1 MEQCYAIQRK
11 DCKRDNC
18 DVLLDQSRTETE
30 NKMVEH
36 TYIIRSIGSCDYM
49 ITNMYKHKTQ
59 IE

>member
-30 NKMVEH
+30 NKMVD
-36 TYIIRSIGSCDYM
+36 IRSIGSCDYM
-49 ITNMYKHKTQ
+49 ITNMYIHKTK